1 MWAFDHVIAAQ
12 LRPVGSVSPMV
23 EFLREVPRFV
33 FFTGKGGVGKTS
45 LACATAV
52 ALADAGR
59 RVLLTSTD
67 PASNVGQD
75 FGQAV
80 GTTVTQIR
88 AIPNLSAV
96 EIDPVRAAQAYRD
109 RILDPVRDALPA
121 EVLAGIAEQLS
132 GGCTTEIAAF
142 DEFTSL
148 LTDADLLADFDH
160 VVFDTAPTGHTI
172 RMLQLP
178 AAWTG
183 FIESA
188 GGGVSSVGPLAGL
201 AKNHAKYSGAVAA
214 LADPELTRLVL
225 VSRPQPTALAEAAR
239 TSGELAAVGI
249 VDQFLAINGVLPE
262 AEGATDPLAQA
273 VIDRETAA
281 LADEPDQLRALVHDQ
296 VLLRAGNV
304 MGAAALRDLIGPA
317 TADRKPTT
325 VPDVEAVELG
335 HLADLVDELA
345 PAGHG
350 LIMTMGKGGVGKTT
364 VAAAIAVALA
374 QQGLP
379 VHLTTSDPAAHLD
392 EALGE
397 VDGLLAV
404 SRIDPAVEREKY
416 KAHVMATRGAGMN
429 AEDLAVLAED
439 LESPCTEEIA
449 VLHAFASVIAESD
462 DRFVVMDTAPTGHT
476 LLLLDAAG
484 AYHREAVRQL
494 GTDEQT
500 LSSTLSRLQNGDIT
514 KIIIVTLPETTPVL
528 EATELCDELH
538 RAGITPWA
546 WVVNQ
551 SLNGLPLTSPLLR
564 TRAAGEVEH
573 LQHVRDDLA
582 ARTALVPL
590 LSVEPRGVPGLAA
603 LSEPDLVTI

>member
-1 MWAFDHVIAAQ
+1 MLNALKD
-12 LRPVGSVSPMV
+12 
-23 EFLREVPRFV
+23 VPRFM

-45 LACATAV
+45 LACASAV
-52 ALADAGR
+52 ALSDAGR

-67 PASNVGQD
+67 PASNIGQV
-75 FGQAV
+75 FGQSV
-80 GTTVTQIR
+80 GTLVTPIEEV
-88 AIPNLSAV
+88 PGLSAV
-96 EIDPVRAAQAYRD
+96 EIDPMQAAQTYRD
-109 RILDPVRDALPA
+109 RVLGPVRGLLPQA
-121 EVLAGIAEQLS
+121 VIDGIEEQLS

-148 LTDADLLADFDH
+148 LTDQTILAEFDH
-160 VVFDTAPTGHTI
+160 VIFDTAPTGHTI

-183 FIESA
+183 FIDSTDGA
-188 GGGVSSVGPLAGL
+188 VSSVGPLAGL
-201 AKNHAKYSGAVAA
+201 AKNRDKYAGAMAA
-214 LADPELTRLVL
+214 LADPARTRLVL
-225 VSRPQPTALAEAAR
+225 VSRPQEPALREAAR
-239 TSGELAAVGI
+239 TSGELKALGVDEQHLIVNGI
-249 VDQFLAINGVLPE
+249 LP
-262 AEGATDPLAQA
+262 AHEGQRDPLAQA
-273 VIDRETAA
+273 VVEREQAA
-281 LADEPDQLRALVHDQ
+281 LANEPEPLRTLVHDR
-296 VLLRAGNV
+296 VELRATNV
-304 MGAAALRDLIGPA
+304 MGVAALRDLISAGA
-317 TADRKPTT
+317 SADASARILDA
-325 VPDVEAVELG
+325 VPVEMGE
-335 HLADLVDELA
+335 LADLVDELA

-350 LIMTMGKGGVGKTT
+350 LVMTMGKGGVGKTT
-364 VAAAIAVALA
+364 MATAIAIALA
-374 QQGLP
+374 QRGLP
-379 VHLTTSDPAAHLD
+379 VHLTTSDPAAYLAD
-392 EALGE
+392 TIGE
-397 VDGLLAV
+397 VGDLLTL
-404 SRIDPAVEREKY
+404 SRIDPVVEREKY
-416 KAHVMATRGAGMN
+416 KAHVMATRGAGMG

-494 GTDEQT
+494 GTDERT
-500 LSSTLSRLQNGDIT
+500 LSTTLSRIQDSETT
-514 KIIIVTLPETTPVL
+514 KIIIVTLPETTPIL
-528 EATELCDELH
+528 EATGLRDELH

>member
-1 MWAFDHVIAAQ
+1 MLKALED
-12 LRPVGSVSPMV
+12 
-23 EFLREVPRFV
+23 VPRLM

-45 LACATAV
+45 LACASAV

-67 PASNVGQD
+67 PASNVGQV
-75 FGQAV
+75 FGQSV
-80 GTTVTQIR
+80 GTVVT
-88 AIPNLSAV
+88 AIEAVPGLSAV
-96 EIDPVRAAQAYRD
+96 EIDPVQAAQTYRD
-109 RILDPVRDALPA
+109 RVLGPVRGLLPQ
-121 EVLAGIAEQLS
+121 EVIDGIEEQLS

-148 LTDADLLADFDH
+148 LTDEALLAEFDH
-160 VVFDTAPTGHTI
+160 VIFDTAPTGHTI

-183 FIESA
+183 FIDSTDGA
-188 GGGVSSVGPLAGL
+188 VSSVGPLAGL
-201 AKNHAKYSGAVAA
+201 AQNRDKYAGAVAA
-214 LADPELTRLVL
+214 LADPARTRLVL
-225 VSRPQPTALAEAAR
+225 VSRPQPAALSEAAR
-239 TSGELAAVGI
+239 TSGELKALGVSEQHLI
-249 VDQFLAINGVLPE
+249 INGVLPAQE
-262 AEGATDPLAQA
+262 AGRDPLTR
-273 VIDRETAA
+273 VIVERERAA
-281 LADEPDQLRALVHDQ
+281 MAGEPESLRALVHDQ
-296 VLLRAGNV
+296 VELRATNV
-304 MGAAALRDLIGPA
+304 MGVGALRDLLAPEAQADASARIVD
-317 TADRKPTT
+317 ADR
-325 VPDVEAVELG
+325 VEMGELV
-335 HLADLVDELA
+335 DLVDELA

-364 VAAAIAVALA
+364 MASAIAVALA
-374 QQGLP
+374 KRGLP
-379 VHLTTSDPAAHLD
+379 VHLTTSDPAAHLVD
-392 EALGE
+392 TIGE
-397 VDGLLAV
+397 VGDLLRL
-404 SRIDPAVEREKY
+404 SRIDPVAERERY
-416 KAHVMATRGAGMN
+416 KAHVMATRGAGMD
-429 AEDLAVLAED
+429 AEGLAVLAED

-449 VLHAFASVIAESD
+449 VLHAFATIIEESEE
-462 DRFVVMDTAPTGHT
+462 RFVVMDTAPTGHT